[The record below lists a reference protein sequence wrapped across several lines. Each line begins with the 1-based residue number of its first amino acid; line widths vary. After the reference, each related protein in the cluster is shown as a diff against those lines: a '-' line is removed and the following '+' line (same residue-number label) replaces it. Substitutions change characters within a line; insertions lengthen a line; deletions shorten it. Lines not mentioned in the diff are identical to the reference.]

1 MDTKSQN
8 DSTEI
13 TPPTDPESL
22 DQSKEQEE
30 EEKEEEVQNDDNDD
44 HNDNVL
50 DNEENAADIALLASK
65 PLTYFNTKHGP
76 FYTKAKEILQT
87 DDFDLALSKIETG
100 LTATLSL
107 LTDRDE
113 LHESLAPLY
122 YMYGTTLLYSVEE
135 SQTTTEASIMGQ
147 GAEDAASDL
156 QYAWENLETARRILS
171 EMKCTNE
178 PKGEEE
184 EKERVLDLA
193 QIHCRLADL
202 SRHNGH
208 YEQAIRD
215 YEACCEG
222 RRSQLVGEELWDR
235 RIADVEYSLGMT
247 CLLLAAEGEKNLMNE
262 DGENKDGNNQVAK
275 SALASMTTAAKQGG
289 NDGQNDDGDSD
300 QQEMHKVHLSPEEIS
315 ALRDKS
321 LCHYV
326 QCARILAGII
336 ATRMGGDPHETCAAD
351 ASLESYSWNTKK
363 LSSKTPQDAKEENLS
378 VQQKASKALES
389 IRERVS
395 KLLQDPKECEAEAGE
410 MHDLSE
416 MLDEIQET
424 IDNCEQDREGLKDV
438 NRMRKMAEEEIQKA
452 DAFDG
457 VGAAVVGVDKNE
469 GEKGVTTIGFG
480 SSSVVDATTAGV
492 GSVGG
497 MASNGNGTTESNVA
511 VMPMM
516 VVKKKKK
523 VAPAM
528 DAPTD
533 AKKLKIGE

>member
-1 MDTKSQN
+1 MITK
-8 DSTEI
+8 
-13 TPPTDPESL
+13 TPQDNPELISADPEAGY
-22 DQSKEQEE
+22 DQP
-30 EEKEEEVQNDDNDD
+30 DDNDD
-44 HNDNVL
+44 GNDN
-50 DNEENAADIALLASK
+50 DNEESALDIALLSSK

-87 DDFDLALSKIETG
+87 DDFDSALSKIETG

-107 LTDRDE
+107 LNDRNE

-135 SQTTTEASIMGQ
+135 SQATTEASIMGQ

-171 EMKCTNE
+171 EMKCSD
-178 PKGEEE
+178 KEEE
-184 EKERVLDLA
+184 ETERVLDLA

-222 RRSQLVGEELWDR
+222 RRCQLLGEKMWDR
-235 RIADVEYSLGMT
+235 RIADVEYSLGMA
-247 CLLLAAEGEKNLMNE
+247 CLLLAAESEKNLMNE
-262 DGENKDGNNQVAK
+262 EEEQNGDGGNKTATP
-275 SALASMTTAAKQGG
+275 SALASMTAASKQ
-289 NDGQNDDGDSD
+289 DKDDNGDDADAS
-300 QQEMHKVHLSPEEIS
+300 QEMEKVRLSPEEIS

-336 ATRMGGDPHETCAAD
+336 ATRMGGDANEISAAD
-351 ASLESYSWNTKK
+351 ESLETYS
-363 LSSKTPQDAKEENLS
+363 LDAKKASAKDTKDAENEVVSS
-378 VQQKASKALES
+378 VQEKASKALMS
-389 IRERVS
+389 IRDRVS
-395 KLLQDPKECEAEAGE
+395 KLLSSFSQQSDAIEE

-424 IDNCEQDREGLKDV
+424 IDNCEQDREGLRDV
-438 NRMRKMAEEEIQKA
+438 NRMRKMAEEDIQKA
-452 DAFDG
+452 DGFDG
-457 VGAAVVGVDKNE
+457 AAAAAGGAAAVGTDSNPSE
-469 GEKGVTTIGFG
+469 NGVTTIGFG
-480 SSSVVDATTAGV
+480 SSSLVCGSGSTAK
-492 GSVGG
+492 SV
-497 MASNGNGTTESNVA
+497 AVANGNGGEEGKVT

-523 VAPAM
+523 PAPVM
-528 DAPTD
+528 EETTD
-533 AKKLKIGE
+533 AKKLKMGE